1 MNTRSKHSLFASLV
15 ACSIVLSAPAL
26 GDDVIR
32 LSEPV
37 ETTDTYEV
45 FGSPAPK
52 DAKVI
57 ELSDLLEGGEDY
69 LGQSILVSTRVAQVC
84 QKKGCF
90 FIAQDGDHV
99 ARVSFVDYSFFVP
112 TDISG
117 KTVTLAGELVRVE
130 LSPEQAEHFSE
141 DIAEGG
147 GVKPGPRYEIVATS
161 VRVPLESTGP

>member
-1 MNTRSKHSLFASLV
+1 MSIQSKHSVPALLL
-15 ACSIVLSAPAL
+15 ACGLLLSAPVI

-32 LSEPV
+32 LSDPV
-37 ETTDTYEV
+37 ESTDTYEV
-45 FGSPAPK
+45 FGAPAPE
-52 DAKVI
+52 DAKAI
-57 ELSDLLEGGEDY
+57 ELSELLEGGDDY
-69 LGQSILVSTRVAQVC
+69 LGQSVLVSTRVAQVC

-141 DIAEGG
+141 DVSEDGG
-147 GVKPGPRYEIVATS
+147 IQPGPQYEIVATS
-161 VRVPLESTGP
+161 VTVPLEAAGP